1 MHYFDCAAT
10 YAPFEGALE
19 CYENI
24 SRSHFGNPS
33 SVHGFGNDARRILED
48 SKKKILDSFGL
59 ISAHDC
65 IFTSGATESNN
76 LALKGFALRYQNRGK
91 RILTSSVEHPS
102 VLEPLKSLEKM
113 GFQVDFL
120 PVNEAGI
127 VEPSVLEKTMGNDVA
142 LVSIMGVNN
151 ETGAIFPLK
160 DYLSITSHFPKALF
174 HSDLTQAI
182 GKVEMPLNRLDSFSF
197 SGHKIGGL
205 KGTGALILSKKRS
218 LISQMDGG
226 GQQNGFRSG
235 TVDVAGAASLA
246 YAVVKSRQEE
256 AINLQIENDRSA
268 YLKNKLSVIS
278 EIVWNTPSL
287 ASPYI
292 LNFSLSSHKASVIVE
307 GLSEKGFYVSSV
319 SACSSKKEPVS
330 EVLTAMGRSSRLA
343 GNSIRVSL
351 PPDVEEKE
359 LDEFADT
366 IKCLLDEVRPL

>member
-24 SRSHFGNPS
+24 SRTHFGNPS
-33 SVHGFGNDARRILED
+33 SVHGFGNDALRILED
-48 SKKKILDSFGL
+48 SKRKILDSFGL
-59 ISAHDC
+59 FSTHDC

-91 RILTSSVEHPS
+91 RILTSCVEHPS
-102 VLEPLKSLEKM
+102 ALEPLKSLEKM
-113 GFQVDFL
+113 GFQVEFL

-127 VEPSVLEKTMGNDVA
+127 VEPEVLEKAMGNDVV

-182 GKVEMPLNRLDSFSF
+182 GKVEMPLNLLDSFSF

-205 KGTGALILSKKRS
+205 KGTGALILSKKRT
-218 LISQMDGG
+218 LVPQLDGG

-256 AINLQIENDRSA
+256 AKNLQKETERAA
-268 YLKNKLSVIS
+268 YLKNKLSSIS
-278 EIVWNTPSL
+278 EIVWNTPDC

-330 EVLTAMGRSSRLA
+330 EVLTAMGRCSRLA
-343 GNSIRVSL
+343 GNSIRISL
-351 PPDVEEKE
+351 PPEVEAKE
-359 LDEFADT
+359 LDEFVET
-366 IKCLLDEVRPL
+366 LKCLLDEVRPL

>member
-59 ISAHDC
+59 ISTHDC

-182 GKVEMPLNRLDSFSF
+182 GKVKMPLNRLDSFSF

>member
-59 ISAHDC
+59 ISTHDC

-182 GKVEMPLNRLDSFSF
+182 GKVKMPLNRLDSFSF

-343 GNSIRVSL
+343 GNSIRISL

>member
-24 SRSHFGNPS
+24 SRTHFGNPS
-33 SVHGFGNDARRILED
+33 SVHGFGNDALRILED
-48 SKKKILDSFGL
+48 SKRKILDSLGL
-59 ISAHDC
+59 FSTHDC

-91 RILTSSVEHPS
+91 RILTSCVEHPS

-113 GFQVDFL
+113 GFQVEFL

-127 VEPSVLEKTMGNDVA
+127 VEPAVLEKAMGNDVV

-160 DYLSITSHFPKALF
+160 DYLSITSRFPKTLF

-182 GKVEMPLNRLDSFSF
+182 GKVEMPLNLLDSFSF

-205 KGTGALILSKKRS
+205 KGTGALILSKKRA
-218 LISQMDGG
+218 LVPQLDGG

-256 AINLQIENDRSA
+256 AKNLRKETERAA
-268 YLKNKLSVIS
+268 YLKNRLSSIPEV
-278 EIVWNTPSL
+278 VWNTPDH

-307 GLSEKGFYVSSV
+307 GLSQKDFYVSSV

-330 EVLTAMGRSSRLA
+330 EVLTAMGRCSRLA
-343 GNSIRVSL
+343 GNSIRISL
-351 PPDVEEKE
+351 PPEVEVKE
-359 LDEFADT
+359 LDEFVET
-366 IKCLLDEVRPL
+366 LKCLLDEVRPL

>member
-24 SRSHFGNPS
+24 SRTHFGNPS
-33 SVHGFGNDARRILED
+33 SVHGFGNDALRILED
-48 SKKKILDSFGL
+48 SKRKILDSLGL
-59 ISAHDC
+59 FSTHDC

-91 RILTSSVEHPS
+91 RILTSCVEHPS

-113 GFQVDFL
+113 GFQVEFL

-127 VEPSVLEKTMGNDVA
+127 VEPAVLGKAMGNDVV

-160 DYLSITSHFPKALF
+160 DYLSITSRFPKTLF

-182 GKVEMPLNRLDSFSF
+182 GKVEMPLNLLDSFSF

-205 KGTGALILSKKRS
+205 KGTGALILSKKRA
-218 LISQMDGG
+218 LVPQLDGG

-256 AINLQIENDRSA
+256 AKNLQKETERAA
-268 YLKNKLSVIS
+268 YLKNRLSSIP
-278 EIVWNTPSL
+278 EIVWNTPDY

-292 LNFSLSSHKASVIVE
+292 LNFSLSAHKASVIVE
-307 GLSEKGFYVSSV
+307 GLSQKDFYVSSV

-330 EVLTAMGRSSRLA
+330 EVLTAMGRCSRLA
-343 GNSIRVSL
+343 GNSIRISL
-351 PPDVEEKE
+351 PPEVEVKE
-359 LDEFADT
+359 LDEFVET
-366 IKCLLDEVRPL
+366 LKCLLDEVRPL

>member
-24 SRSHFGNPS
+24 SRTHFGNPS
-33 SVHGFGNDARRILED
+33 SVHGFGNDALRILED
-48 SKKKILDSFGL
+48 SKRKILDSFGL
-59 ISAHDC
+59 FSTHDC

-91 RILTSSVEHPS
+91 RILTSCVEHPS

-113 GFQVDFL
+113 GFQVEFL

-127 VEPSVLEKTMGNDVA
+127 VEPAVLEKAMGNDVV

-160 DYLSITSHFPKALF
+160 DYLSITSRFPKTLF

-182 GKVEMPLNRLDSFSF
+182 GKVEMPLNLLDSFSF

-205 KGTGALILSKKRS
+205 KGTGALILSKKRA
-218 LISQMDGG
+218 LVPQLDGG

-256 AINLQIENDRSA
+256 AKNLQKETERAA
-268 YLKNKLSVIS
+268 YLKNRLSSIP
-278 EIVWNTPSL
+278 EIVWNTRDY

-307 GLSEKGFYVSSV
+307 GLSQKDFYVSSV

-330 EVLTAMGRSSRLA
+330 EVLTAMGRCSRLA
-343 GNSIRVSL
+343 GNSIRISL
-351 PPDVEEKE
+351 PTEVEVKE
-359 LDEFADT
+359 LDEFVET
-366 IKCLLDEVRPL
+366 LKCLLDEVRPL

>member
-1 MHYFDCAAT
+1 M
-10 YAPFEGALE
+10 
-19 CYENI
+19 
-24 SRSHFGNPS
+24 
-33 SVHGFGNDARRILED
+33 
-48 SKKKILDSFGL
+48 
-59 ISAHDC
+59 
-65 IFTSGATESNN
+65 
-76 LALKGFALRYQNRGK
+76 
-91 RILTSSVEHPS
+91 EHPS

-113 GFQVDFL
+113 GFQVEFL
-120 PVNEAGI
+120 PVNTAGI
-127 VEPSVLEKTMGNDVA
+127 VEPAVLEKTMGNDVV

-182 GKVEMPLNRLDSFSF
+182 GKVEMPLNLLDSFSF

-205 KGTGALILSKKRS
+205 KGTGALILSKKRA
-218 LISQMDGG
+218 LVPQLDGG

-256 AINLQIENDRSA
+256 AKNLQKETERAA
-268 YLKNKLSVIS
+268 YLKNKLSSIS
-278 EIVWNTPSL
+278 EIVWNTPDY

-292 LNFSLSSHKASVIVE
+292 FNFSLSSHKASVIVE

-343 GNSIRVSL
+343 GNSIRISL
-351 PPDVEEKE
+351 PPEVEAKE
-359 LDEFADT
+359 LDEFVET
-366 IKCLLDEVRPL
+366 LKCLLDEVRPL

>member
-24 SRSHFGNPS
+24 SRTHFGNPS
-33 SVHGFGNDARRILED
+33 SVHGFGNEALRILED
-48 SKKKILDSFGL
+48 SKRKILDSFGL
-59 ISAHDC
+59 FSTHDC

-76 LALKGFALRYQNRGK
+76 LALKGFAQRYQNRGK
-91 RILTSSVEHPS
+91 RILTSCVEHPS
-102 VLEPLKSLEKM
+102 VLEPLKSLEKT
-113 GFQVDFL
+113 GFQVEFL

-127 VEPSVLEKTMGNDVA
+127 VEPTVLEKAMGNDVV

-160 DYLSITSHFPKALF
+160 DYLSITSHFPKNLF

-182 GKVEMPLNRLDSFSF
+182 GKVEMPLNLLDSFSF

-205 KGTGALILSKKRS
+205 KGTGALILSKKRT
-218 LISQMDGG
+218 LVPQLDGG

-256 AINLQIENDRSA
+256 AKNLQKETERAA
-268 YLKNKLSVIS
+268 YLKNKLSSIS
-278 EIVWNTPSL
+278 EIVRNTPDC

-343 GNSIRVSL
+343 GNSIRISL
-351 PPDVEEKE
+351 PPEVEAKE
-359 LDEFADT
+359 LDEFVET
-366 IKCLLDEVRPL
+366 LKCLLDEVRPL

>member
-24 SRSHFGNPS
+24 SRTHFGNPS
-33 SVHGFGNDARRILED
+33 SVHGFGNDALRILED
-48 SKKKILDSFGL
+48 SKRKILDSFGL
-59 ISAHDC
+59 FSTHDC

-91 RILTSSVEHPS
+91 RILTSCVEHPS

-113 GFQVDFL
+113 GFQVEFL

-127 VEPSVLEKTMGNDVA
+127 VEPAVLEKAMGSDVV

-160 DYLSITSHFPKALF
+160 DYLSITSRFPKTLF

-182 GKVEMPLNRLDSFSF
+182 GKVEMPLNLLDSFSF

-205 KGTGALILSKKRS
+205 KGTGALILSKKRA
-218 LISQMDGG
+218 LVPQLDGG

-256 AINLQIENDRSA
+256 AKNLRKETERAA
-268 YLKNKLSVIS
+268 YLKNRLSSIPEV
-278 EIVWNTPSL
+278 VWNTPDY

-292 LNFSLSSHKASVIVE
+292 LNFSLSFHKASVIVE
-307 GLSEKGFYVSSV
+307 GLSQKDFYVSSV

-330 EVLTAMGRSSRLA
+330 EVLTAMGRCSRLA
-343 GNSIRVSL
+343 GNSIRISL
-351 PPDVEEKE
+351 PPEVEVKE
-359 LDEFADT
+359 LDEFVET
-366 IKCLLDEVRPL
+366 LKCLLDEVRPL

>member
-59 ISAHDC
+59 ISTHDC

-218 LISQMDGG
+218 LIPQMDGG

>member
-24 SRSHFGNPS
+24 SRVHFGNPS
-33 SVHGFGNDARRILED
+33 SVHGYGRDALRILEE

-59 ISAHDC
+59 FSTHDC
-65 IFTSGATESNN
+65 LFTSGATESNN

-91 RILTSSVEHPS
+91 RILTSTVEHPS
-102 VLEPLKSLEKM
+102 VIKPLKALEKM
-113 GFQVDFL
+113 GFQVEFL
-120 PVNEAGI
+120 PVNEEGV
-127 VEPSVLEKTMGNDVA
+127 VEPSVLEQAMGNDVV

-151 ETGAIFPLK
+151 ETGAIFPLS
-160 DYLSITSHFPKALF
+160 DYLSIVRRFPKVLF

-182 GKVEMPLNRLDSFSF
+182 GKVQMPLDQLDSFSF

-205 KGTGALILSKKRS
+205 KGTGALIMSKKRA
-218 LISQMDGG
+218 LVPLLDGG

-235 TVDVAGAASLA
+235 TIDVAGAASLA
-246 YAVVKSRQEE
+246 YAVSQSWREE
-256 AINLQIENDRSA
+256 ANNREIEAKHSA
-268 YLKNKLSVIS
+268 YLRNQLSSIN
-278 EIVWNTPSL
+278 EIVWNTPEN

-330 EVLTAMGRSSRLA
+330 EVLTAMGRSLRLA

-351 PPDVEEKE
+351 PLEVEEKE
-359 LDEFADT
+359 LDEFVET
-366 IKCLLDEVRPL
+366 LKCLLDEVRPL

>member
-59 ISAHDC
+59 ISTHDC

-182 GKVEMPLNRLDSFSF
+182 GKVKMPLNRLDSFSF

-218 LISQMDGG
+218 LIPQMDGG

>member
-10 YAPFEGALE
+10 YAPFDGALE

-59 ISAHDC
+59 ISTYDC

>member
-59 ISAHDC
+59 ISTHDC

-120 PVNEAGI
+120 PVNEAGV
-127 VEPSVLEKTMGNDVA
+127 VEPSVLEKAIGNDVA

>member
-24 SRSHFGNPS
+24 SRTHFGNPS
-33 SVHGFGNDARRILED
+33 SVHGFGNDALRILED
-48 SKKKILDSFGL
+48 SKRKILDSFGL
-59 ISAHDC
+59 FSTHDC

-91 RILTSSVEHPS
+91 RILTSCVEHPS

-113 GFQVDFL
+113 GFQVEFL

-127 VEPSVLEKTMGNDVA
+127 VEPAVLGKAMGNDVV

-160 DYLSITSHFPKALF
+160 DYLSITSRFPKTLF

-182 GKVEMPLNRLDSFSF
+182 GKVEMPLNLLDSFSF

-205 KGTGALILSKKRS
+205 KGTGALILSKKRA
-218 LISQMDGG
+218 LVPQLDGG

-256 AINLQIENDRSA
+256 AKNLQKETERAA
-268 YLKNKLSVIS
+268 YLKNRLSSIPEV
-278 EIVWNTPSL
+278 VWNTPDY

-292 LNFSLSSHKASVIVE
+292 LNFSLSAHKASVIVE
-307 GLSEKGFYVSSV
+307 GLSQKDFYVSSV

-330 EVLTAMGRSSRLA
+330 EVLTAMGRCSRLA
-343 GNSIRVSL
+343 GNSIRISL
-351 PPDVEEKE
+351 PPEVEVKE
-359 LDEFADT
+359 LDEFVET
-366 IKCLLDEVRPL
+366 LKCLLDEVRPL

>member
-24 SRSHFGNPS
+24 SRIHFGNPS
-33 SVHGFGNDARRILED
+33 SVHGFGNDALRILED
-48 SKKKILDSFGL
+48 SKRKILDSFGL
-59 ISAHDC
+59 FSTHDC

-91 RILTSSVEHPS
+91 RILTSCVEHPS

-113 GFQVDFL
+113 GFQVEFL

-127 VEPSVLEKTMGNDVA
+127 VESAVLEKAMGNDVV

-160 DYLSITSHFPKALF
+160 DYLSITSRFPKTLF

-182 GKVEMPLNRLDSFSF
+182 GKVEMPLNLLDSFSF

-205 KGTGALILSKKRS
+205 KGTGALILSKKRA
-218 LISQMDGG
+218 LVPQLDGG

-256 AINLQIENDRSA
+256 AKNLQKETERAA
-268 YLKNKLSVIS
+268 YLKNRLSSIP
-278 EIVWNTPSL
+278 EIVWNTPDH

-307 GLSEKGFYVSSV
+307 GLSQKDFYVSSV

-330 EVLTAMGRSSRLA
+330 EVLTAMGRCSRLA
-343 GNSIRVSL
+343 GNSIRISL
-351 PPDVEEKE
+351 PPEVEVKE
-359 LDEFADT
+359 LDEFVET
-366 IKCLLDEVRPL
+366 LKCLLDEVRPL

>member
-24 SRSHFGNPS
+24 SRTHFGNPS
-33 SVHGFGNDARRILED
+33 SVHGFGNDALRILED
-48 SKKKILDSFGL
+48 SKRKILESFGL
-59 ISAHDC
+59 FSTHDC

-91 RILTSSVEHPS
+91 RILTSCVEHPS

-113 GFQVDFL
+113 GFQVEFL

-127 VEPSVLEKTMGNDVA
+127 VEPAVLEKAMGNDVV

-160 DYLSITSHFPKALF
+160 DYLSITSRFPKTLF

-182 GKVEMPLNRLDSFSF
+182 GKVEMPLNLLDSFSF

-205 KGTGALILSKKRS
+205 KGTGALILSKKRA
-218 LISQMDGG
+218 LVPQLDGG

-256 AINLQIENDRSA
+256 AKNLQKETERAA
-268 YLKNKLSVIS
+268 YLKSKLSSIP
-278 EIVWNTPSL
+278 EIVWNTPDY

-307 GLSEKGFYVSSV
+307 GLSQKDFYVSSV

-330 EVLTAMGRSSRLA
+330 EVLTAMGRCSRLA
-343 GNSIRVSL
+343 GNSIRISL
-351 PPDVEEKE
+351 PPEVEVKE
-359 LDEFADT
+359 LDEFVET
-366 IKCLLDEVRPL
+366 LKCLLDEVRPL